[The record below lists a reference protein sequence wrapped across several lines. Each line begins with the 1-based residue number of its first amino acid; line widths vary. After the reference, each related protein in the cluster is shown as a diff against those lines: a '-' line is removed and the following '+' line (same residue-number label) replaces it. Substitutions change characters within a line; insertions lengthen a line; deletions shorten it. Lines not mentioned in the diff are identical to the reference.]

1 MKKLV
6 FILAIALVLIGVM
19 AAPAM
24 ADKPLLTFET
34 ALRTTWANVSG
45 TLADGFSGDRWC
57 AWSLPPAHLGRYYRG
72 SGPER

>member
-6 FILAIALVLIGVM
+6 FILAIALVLIGVI

-34 ALRTTWANVSG
+34 AL
-45 TLADGFSGDRWC
+45 ADD
-57 AWSLPPAHLGRYYRG
+57 LG
-72 SGPER
+72 ERERDTRRRILW